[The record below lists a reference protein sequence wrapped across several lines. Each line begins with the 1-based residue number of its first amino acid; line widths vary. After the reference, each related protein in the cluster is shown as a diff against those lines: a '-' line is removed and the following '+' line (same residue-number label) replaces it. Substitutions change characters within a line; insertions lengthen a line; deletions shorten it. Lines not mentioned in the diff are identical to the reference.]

1 MKKILIVLLLFVNA
15 SYLYSQTGE
24 VRGVVFDKTTGEALI
39 GVSVIIEETQQGGA
53 TNLNGFFTINKIEPG
68 SYTLRATYLG
78 YDTTRLKIKV
88 EAKSVKSNTIYLK
101 ESVID
106 VSEVI
111 VSAEAQEKKTKT
123 NVATTKL
130 TQKNLKQLVTVGGE
144 PDLVQ
149 SLQILPGVTTTGD
162 QGGQLFI
169 RGGSPVMNKILL
181 DGMTI
186 YNPFHSIGM
195 FSVFDSDIIR
205 NADIYSA
212 GFGAQYGG
220 RISAVVDVTTR
231 EGSKNRFAGKVAV
244 NPFTSKV
251 LLEGPLKKFKEG
263 GGSISYIFSYKT
275 SYLDRSANSVYSYI
289 EDNRLPYSF
298 DDIYGKISINARNGS
313 KFEVFG
319 FDFRDR
325 VNFQNSTSYNWKSS
339 GFGTRFVA
347 IPDATHTIAD
357 GFISFS
363 NYAIKQEEADNLPRE
378 SGINGFN
385 VGLNFT
391 YLMGQN
397 DIKYGVELNGFSTDF
412 ETFNTVGR
420 RLEQKDNNTEIAF
433 YIRHRNV
440 FKRWVIEPGFRL
452 QYYASL
458 AEQSPEP
465 RLSVKFNASNRLR
478 LTGAA
483 GLYSQN
489 LMAAVSDRDVVN
501 LFYGFL
507 ASPESLPQT
516 FKGET
521 RDSRLQKSRH
531 IVIGAE
537 YDITNRLEV
546 LVEGYIKKFDQITNV
561 NRDKL
566 FEDIQDNFDQPE
578 FLRKD
583 FIIEEGQASGV
594 DVRFKYDDRKNLYLW
609 LVYSLT
615 YVSRDDG
622 IRTYFPN
629 FDRRHNI
636 NLVGAYSFGKNKNWE
651 INARW
656 NFGSGFPFT
665 LTQGFYELL
674 SFQGPINQDYTGT
687 NGELGILYGDINT
700 GRLPYFHRMDIS
712 IKNKM
717 QLGKHSELN
726 LIASCINVYNRANIF
741 YFDRVNYTRINQLPI
756 LPSLGFNLTF

>member
-1 MKKILIVLLLFVNA
+1 MKKFFTLLVSFYFFT
-15 SYLYSQTGE
+15 SIYSQTGE
-24 VRGVVFDKTTGEALI
+24 LRGVIFDKTTGEALI
-39 GVSVIIEETQQGGA
+39 GVSVFVETTTKGDA
-53 TNLNGFFTINKIEPG
+53 TDLNGFFSINKLTPG
-68 SYTLRATYLG
+68 TYNVRVTYLG
-78 YDTTRLKIKV
+78 YDTLRFKAKI
-88 EAKSVKSNTIYLK
+88 EASAVLSKTLYLK

-106 VSEVI
+106 VEEVVI
-111 VSAEAQEKKTKT
+111 TAEAQEKKTKT

-130 TQKNLKQLVTVGGE
+130 TQKTLKQLVTVGGE

-149 SLQILPGVTTTGD
+149 SLQVLPGVTTTGD

-195 FSVFDSDIIR
+195 FSVFDADIIR
-205 NADIYSA
+205 NADVYSA

-231 EGSKNRFAGKVAV
+231 EGSKNRLAGKVAV
-244 NPFTSKV
+244 NPFTSKL
-251 LLEGPLKKFKEG
+251 LLEGPLRKFKEG
-263 GGSISYIFSYKT
+263 GGSISYILSYKT
-275 SYLDRSANSVYSYI
+275 SYLDKTSNSFYSYI

-298 DDIYGKISINARNGS
+298 DDLYGKISINARNGS
-313 KFEVFG
+313 KVEVFG
-319 FDFRDR
+319 FDFRDN

-339 GFGTRFVA
+339 GFGSKFVA
-347 IPDATHTIAD
+347 IPDATKTIAE
-357 GFISFS
+357 GFVSFS
-363 NYAIKQEEADNLPRE
+363 NYRMQQEEQDNLPRS
-378 SGINGFN
+378 SGISGFN

-391 YLMGQN
+391 YLMGQD
-397 DIKYGVELNGFSTDF
+397 DIKYGVEINGFSTDF
-412 ETFNTVGR
+412 ETFNTAGR
-420 RLEQKDNNTEIAF
+420 RLQQQDNNTEIAF
-433 YIRHRNV
+433 YIRHRNIY
-440 FKRWVIEPGFRL
+440 KRWVIEPGFRL

-465 RLSVKFNASNRLR
+465 RLSLKYNATNRLR

-507 ASPESLPQT
+507 ASPESLPEN
-516 FKGET
+516 FDGE
-521 RDSRLQKSRH
+521 RVNSRLQKSRH
-531 IVIGAE
+531 LVLGVE
-537 YDITNRLEV
+537 YDLTPNLEL
-546 LVEGYIKKFDQITNV
+546 LVEGYIKYFNQITNI

-566 FEDIQDNFDQPE
+566 FEDIPDNFDRPE

-583 FIIEEGQASGV
+583 FIVERGQASGV
-594 DVRFKYDDRKNLYLW
+594 DIRLKYDHKNLYLW
-609 LVYSLT
+609 MVYSLT
-615 YVSRDDG
+615 YVDRYDG

-636 NLVGAYSFGKNKNWE
+636 NLVGAYSFGKKKNWE
-651 INARW
+651 VNARW

-674 SFQGPINQDYTGT
+674 PFQGSIGQDYSSA
-687 NGELGILYGDINT
+687 NGDLGILYGDINT
-700 GRLPYFHRMDIS
+700 GRLPYFHRLDFS

-717 QLGKHSELN
+717 QLSKNSELN
-726 LIASCINVYNRANIF
+726 IIASCVNVYNRANIF
-741 YFDRVNYTRINQLPI
+741 YFDRVNYTRVNQLPI

>member
-1 MKKILIVLLLFVNA
+1 MKNFFTLLLAISCF
-15 SYLYSQTGE
+15 SYSYAQTGE
-24 VRGVVFDKTTGEALI
+24 VRGVVFDKTTGEALV
-39 GVSVIIEETQQGGA
+39 GVSIFVLSTTQGDA
-53 TNLNGFFTINKIEPG
+53 TDLNGFFSINKLKPG
-68 SYTLRATYLG
+68 NYNVRVTYLG
-78 YDTTRLKIKV
+78 YDTLKFKV
-88 EAKSVKSNTIYLK
+88 KIEAKGVVSKTIYLN

-106 VSEVI
+106 VDEVI
-111 VSAEAQEKKTKT
+111 ITAEAQEKKTKT

-149 SLQILPGVTTTGD
+149 SLQVLPGVTTTGD

-212 GFGAQYGG
+212 GFGSQYGG

-231 EGSKNRFAGKVAV
+231 EGSKNRLSGKLAV

-251 LLEGPLKKFKEG
+251 LLEGPLKKFKAG
-263 GGSISYIFSYKT
+263 GGSISYILSYKT
-275 SYLDRSANSVYSYI
+275 SYLDKTSNSLYSYI
-289 EDNRLPYSF
+289 EDDRLPYSF
-298 DDIYGKISINARNGS
+298 DDLYGKISINARNGS

-325 VNFQNSTSYNWKSS
+325 VNFVNTTSYGWNSS
-339 GFGTRFVA
+339 GFGTKFVA
-347 IPDATHTIAD
+347 IPDATNTIAE
-357 GFISFS
+357 GFISAS
-363 NYAIKQEEADNLPRE
+363 NYVIEQKEADNLPRK

-397 DIKYGVELNGFSTDF
+397 DIKYGVEINGFSTDF
-412 ETFNTVGR
+412 ETFNTAGR
-420 RLEQKDNNTEIAF
+420 RLQQEDNNTEIAF
-433 YIRHRNV
+433 YIRHRRV
-440 FKRWVIEPGFRL
+440 TKRWVIEPGFRL

-465 RLSVKFNASNRLR
+465 RLSMKYNASTRLR
-478 LTGAA
+478 FTGAA

-501 LFYGFL
+501 LFYGFI
-507 ASPESLPQT
+507 ASPESLPNN
-516 FKGET
+516 FDGEE
-521 RDSRLQKSRH
+521 RNSRLQKSRH
-531 IVIGAE
+531 AVLGVE
-537 YDITNRLEV
+537 YDINSRLEI
-546 LVEGYIKKFDQITNV
+546 LVEGYIKQFTQITNV

-566 FEDIQDNFDQPE
+566 FEDTEDNFDQPE
-578 FLRKD
+578 VLRKD
-583 FIIEEGQASGV
+583 FILERGQASGI
-594 DVRFKYDDRKNLYLW
+594 DVRLKYDYKNLYLW
-609 LVYSLT
+609 MVYSLT
-615 YVSRDDG
+615 YVDRFDG

-636 NLVGAYSFGKNKNWE
+636 NFVGAYSFGKKKSWE
-651 INARW
+651 VNGRW
-656 NFGSGFPFT
+656 SFGSGFPFT
-665 LTQGFYELL
+665 LTQGFYEQLP
-674 SFQGPINQDYTGT
+674 FQGGIGQDYTSA
-687 NGELGILYGDINT
+687 NGDLGILYGDINT
-700 GRLPYFHRMDIS
+700 GRLPYFHRFDVS
-712 IKNKM
+712 VKKKVK
-717 QLGKHSELN
+717 LGKNSELN
-726 LIASCINVYNRANIF
+726 VIASCVNVYNRENIF
-741 YFDRVNYTRINQLPI
+741 YFNRINYTRVNQLPI
-756 LPSLGFNLTF
+756 LPSLGFNITF